1 MHTKQRE
8 KAEVIMQLSSF
19 ASTEPMKVL
28 NEALDY
34 FIQEARERND
44 TVTRE
49 ELALNQGK
57 IAAYLELRKHIFG
70 GIRPLKKG

>member
-1 MHTKQRE
+1 
-8 KAEVIMQLSSF
+8 
-19 ASTEPMKVL
+19 MKVL